1 MNGNICYRQGF
12 TSDEQTGK
20 FQKFLN
26 SNVAQIETVSVVI
39 TNKIEQTLEIYSI
52 LENKF
57 LFVAV
62 MYIINNKISN
72 LKLYIMHFHL
82 YLNHNH
88 TIHW

>member
-1 MNGNICYRQGF
+1 M
-12 TSDEQTGK
+12 
-20 FQKFLN
+20 
-26 SNVAQIETVSVVI
+26 AQIETVSVVI

-82 YLNHNH
+82 HLNHNH
-88 TIHW
+88 TIH